1 MEENKKL
8 LVNVF
13 VLGMEKTFYFITDD
27 SSLEVEDLVIV
38 ETSRGIELG
47 KVISAPIERE
57 VLENEEY
64 PHVIKKGDPSDL
76 KLYEI
81 NLEKSKEAITFVQE
95 EANKLELDM
104 KIINAEYMLD
114 GTKIIIYY
122 LSDNRVDFRDLLK
135 ILATELKC
143 RIELRQIG
151 TRDKAKMVGGIGICG
166 LKLCCSTFLNEFDGI
181 SITMAKN
188 QMLALNIN
196 SKVICFIVIFHPCI
210 GSKVYSLQKRFGF
223 SIIFVNSTYWL
234 KLIFQPIPFD
244 QQVITVY
251 LNAI

>member
-95 EANKLELDM
+95 EASKLELDM

-135 ILATELKC
+135 ILAT
-143 RIELRQIG
+143 I
-151 TRDKAKMVGGIGICG
+151 
-166 LKLCCSTFLNEFDGI
+166 
-181 SITMAKN
+181 KN
-188 QMLALNIN
+188 VCYT
-196 SKVICFIVIFHPCI
+196 SWVH
-210 GSKVYSLQKRFGF
+210 S
-223 SIIFVNSTYWL
+223 
-234 KLIFQPIPFD
+234 
-244 QQVITVY
+244 
-251 LNAI
+251 